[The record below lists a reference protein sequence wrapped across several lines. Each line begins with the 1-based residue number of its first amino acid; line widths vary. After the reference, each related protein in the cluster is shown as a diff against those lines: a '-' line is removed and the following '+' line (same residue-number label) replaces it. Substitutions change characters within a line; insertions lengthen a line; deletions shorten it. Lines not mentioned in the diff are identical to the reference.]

1 MLKIMFIIISLLA
14 ASTIVIGKLFIFG
27 RQKPVIVGNYAASVG
42 AILGLYSIL
51 AIAMMTQGGYL
62 DKLVMLIF
70 ALSPYLIG
78 KIVTYRSIKL
88 FTLMQIILLMLSAL
102 FVICCVD

>member
-88 FTLMQIILLMLSAL
+88 FTLMQIILLILSAL
-102 FVICCVD
+102 FVIYCVD